1 MPSMN
6 RVFLAGNLT
15 RSVEVRYIQSGTAV
29 ADVGI
34 AVNEKR
40 KDKSGEWVETVVYAD
55 ITFWGRMA
63 EVLAEYCKKGDPIL
77 VEGRLQ
83 LDQWEQEGQ
92 KRSKLK
98 VIGERMQM
106 LSSKGGGGG
115 GGSQDQYSEPIAKPR
130 PQPAPSQGKSGMDS
144 PGHRY
149 DPNEEE
155 PPF

>member
-6 RVFLAGNLT
+6 RVFLAGNLC
-15 RSVEVRYIQSGTAV
+15 RDPDVRYIQSGTAV
-29 ADVGI
+29 ADVSI

-40 KDKSGEWVETVVYAD
+40 KDKSGEWVETATFVD
-55 ITFWGRMA
+55 ITFWGKTA
-63 EVLAEYCKKGDPIL
+63 EVLSQYCKKGDPIL

-98 VIGERMQM
+98 VVGERMQM

-130 PQPAPSQGKSGMDS
+130 PQPAPSQGKTGMDS

-149 DPNEEE
+149 DPIEEE